1 MPSRNWND
9 DDELL
14 RALREALL
22 PHPEEQHVV
31 TAARAAFRW
40 RTADVDVELASLL
53 YDSDLDQSVLVRG
66 PLHGTPRTLVFG
78 RGARSV
84 EIEVSEAGIEGQLVP
99 PEPGEVRLVTASGS
113 DAETTTADEVGC
125 FAFPARRRGPIRIEC
140 TLRGG
145 RIATEWITA

>member
-14 RALREALL
+14 HALRDALL
-22 PHPEEQHVV
+22 LQPEEQEVV

-40 RTADVDVELASLL
+40 RTTDADLELASLL
-53 YDSDLDQSVLVRG
+53 YDSDLDQSMLVRG
-66 PLHGTPRTLVFG
+66 PLHGAPRTLVFR
-78 RGARSV
+78 RGARGV

-99 PEPGEVRLVTASGS
+99 PEPGEVRLVTASGGE
-113 DAETTTADEVGC
+113 AETTTADEVGC

-140 TLRGG
+140 TLRDG